1 MGSTLREYETIFVL
15 HPDLTDDISTSVV
28 DRLKEIIT
36 RMGGE
41 LLAQDL
47 WGKRK
52 LAFHVKKQQRGNYV
66 VFHYIGP
73 VGVVEEL
80 ERTMRNLDQV
90 IRFLTNAFGP
100 VTDVE
105 AKRADVE
112 KKARERA
119 QERAK
124 QEAERRERE
133 ERMARGQEEGGG
145 DEGDEDRPR
154 RGDRDRGDRDDR
166 GDGGEERRGGDRGER
181 EERRS

>member
-15 HPDLTDDISTSVV
+15 HPDLTDDISTATV
-28 DRLKEIIT
+28 DRLKEVIT

-80 ERTMRNLDQV
+80 ERTMRNIDQV
-90 IRFLTNAFGP
+90 IRFLTNAFGT
-100 VTDVE
+100 VADVE
-105 AKRADVE
+105 AKRAEVE
-112 KKARERA
+112 MKSRERA

-133 ERMARGQEEGGG
+133 ERMAREQEEGGRDRDRDR

-154 RGDRDRGDRDDR
+154 RGDRDRDDR
-166 GDGGEERRGGDRGER
+166 VEAGAER